1 MLQILILSA
10 VIRASGKWARLRLQA
25 TPVCGCSTLLRYP
38 AVSCYGILAT
48 VSYSAFLQYP
58 TVLCCGILQSLA
70 TVSYNALLRYPT
82 MRCYGILQSLA
93 TQSYSALPRYP
104 TMLCYGFLQRL
115 AMVSFSPLL
124 RYPAVSCYGILQCL
138 STVSTGSWS
147 LCNVL
152 DIEKKCSCCTLKIVT
167 ICQCNVSQWAQSH
180 IERLLSTLKTSDGLC
195 L

>member
-1 MLQILILSA
+1 MILSA
-10 VIRASGKWARLRLQA
+10 VIRASGPGCGYKLRL
-25 TPVCGCSTLLRYP
+25 S
-38 AVSCYGILAT
+38 AVAVPCYGILQCLAT
-48 VSYSAFLQYP
+48 VSLLRYP

-152 DIEKKCSCCTLKIVT
+152 DIEKRCSCCTLQIVT
-167 ICQCNVSQWAQSH
+167 PVVSATMANKYSP
-180 IERLLSTLKTSDGLC
+180 ILKDF
-195 L
+195 